1 MKEKM
6 AGQGAEIVAS
16 TPDEF
21 GATIRNEN
29 TRWGRIIRDKKISI
43 D

>member
-21 GATIRNEN
+21 AATIRNEN
-29 TRWGRIIRDKKISI
+29 ARWGRIIRDKKISI